1 MTKVTKV
8 RVESEGG
15 DETTNRRLSL
25 VMVLRCQPPP
35 KENKEDEEML
45 LISDNLIFGHMGY
58 SDPLQKVTQTNPFKT
73 TRGPEYSRYWSIKWY
88 GKGGD
93 LILTESLAALPSM
106 PPLLISLVIQIPA
119 VTAMV
124 QRGPS
129 KRRRTDD

>member
-1 MTKVTKV
+1 MHMTKLTKV

-58 SDPLQKVTQTNPFKT
+58 SDPLQKVILTNPFQT
-73 TRGPEYSRYWSIKWY
+73 TRGPEYSRYWSIKWSY
-88 GKGGD
+88 LIFVTGTTGGAC
-93 LILTESLAALPSM
+93 EKKHCP
-106 PPLLISLVIQIPA
+106 V
-119 VTAMV
+119 
-124 QRGPS
+124 
-129 KRRRTDD
+129 

>member
-8 RVESEGG
+8 QVESEGG

-58 SDPLQKVTQTNPFKT
+58 SDPLQKVTLTNPFHSSKSSES
-73 TRGPEYSRYWSIKWY
+73 GCMNQHAEVGQNYDNDEWPIMAFFSSIWLFVHVLC
-88 GKGGD
+88 
-93 LILTESLAALPSM
+93 LI
-106 PPLLISLVIQIPA
+106 
-119 VTAMV
+119 
-124 QRGPS
+124 
-129 KRRRTDD
+129 